1 MPLSVTAFENS
12 SQGSILAVL
21 VSFELPC
28 RARPNSLKSVLW
40 PAGVGARAR
49 CQRPAEGEGVG
60 LQRAPGRRVVA
71 MDLGS
76 RRGGLVGVSLAVDE
90 WGALARSASGVR
102 PAGAGAFGGARNGF
116 PFLPQYGRWSNADRC
131 AKALRTSTHRAIA
144 ITMVVD
150 LCVAVAAGVR
160 SRRWR
165 FAPEARVLAPMS

>member
-1 MPLSVTAFENS
+1 ML
-12 SQGSILAVL
+12 
-21 VSFELPC
+21 
-28 RARPNSLKSVLW
+28 LKSVLW

-102 PAGAGAFGGARNGF
+102 PAGARAFGGARNGF

-165 FAPEARVLAPMS
+165 FAPEARVLVGAFPTEMHHQPDSMSATGALLLR